1 MSMRGKNSFPQEHY
15 IELKGLSPYIV
26 ARINISEQA
35 NRYHAE
41 VDLVLQESGKIYQ
54 HVTML
59 YNQEDARETL
69 DLAVHYLKKYLDKFR
84 NN

>member
-1 MSMRGKNSFPQEHY
+1 MTMQKTFPQEHY

-26 ARINISEQA
+26 GRVTINQEV
-35 NRYHAE
+35 NCYHAE

-59 YNQEDARETL
+59 YDQEDARETL

>member
-1 MSMRGKNSFPQEHY
+1 MLGQKNFPQEHY

-26 ARINISEQA
+26 ARINITEQGS
-35 NRYHAE
+35 RYHAE
-41 VDLVLQESGKIYQ
+41 IDLVLQESGKIYQ

-59 YNQEDARETL
+59 YDQEDPRETL